1 MYADCTVC
9 IGGIAVDWPC
19 AVFCVH
25 AHNSAAFVAAHRV
38 AHVNELGQQSRKCLH
53 KCLFCATGMDKQDK
67 VILLT
72 ACVPMLEGF

>member
-1 MYADCTVC
+1 MQ
-9 IGGIAVDWPC
+9 IAQCALVALLLTGTC